1 MSRSDPHPRT
11 SPDPHSGP
19 GGSTAVKELTHRTEQ
34 ALLGAL
40 LSDAEQVENVYFLSA
55 ADFADAGHQALYEA
69 IRSVHA
75 YDAATSG
82 VLFTDQVALLLGRDA
97 EELHSV
103 ALTCPEP
110 DHATVYARTIQEMA
124 FRRDMAAHAERITQS
139 AQDAGQPREL
149 AHHLDELAKAL
160 AYQAERFAPLAEVDT
175 DGWFAVDRPSLDAK
189 LAQALRESE
198 DMIVA
203 DLLRHPDQVPQ
214 AATFLSPAD
223 FSFDEPRLVYSALA
237 TLDARG
243 EPIDEITVAWNLARL
258 AAAVE
263 AVGPLGVTTAG
274 PPIDYD
280 AMPAYLMSL
289 SKKQPEPYSALDQ
302 AQLMRATALR
312 AEAAAFAL
320 RAGEQA
326 ARLDLPA
333 RRIVGAVS
341 TAARNLALEH
351 LRHNRPAP
359 PQPRLDPELDGSDR
373 RIGRGL

>member
-1 MSRSDPHPRT
+1 M
-11 SPDPHSGP
+11 
-19 GGSTAVKELTHRTEQ
+19 KELTHRTEQ

-40 LSDAEQVENVYFLSA
+40 LSEAEQVENVYFLRA
-55 ADFADAGHQALYEA
+55 ADFADTGHQGLYEA

-75 YDAATSG
+75 YDAAMSG
-82 VLFTDQVALLLGRDA
+82 VLFTDQVALLLGRDP
-97 EELHSV
+97 EELHSL
-103 ALTCPEP
+103 ALSCPEP

-124 FRRDMAAHAERITQS
+124 FRRDMAAHAERIAKS
-139 AQDAGQPREL
+139 AQDASQPREL

-160 AYQAERFAPLAEVDT
+160 AYQAERFAPLAEADT
-175 DGWFAVDRPSLDAK
+175 DGWFALGRPSLDAE
-189 LAQALRESE
+189 LAPALRERE
-198 DMIVA
+198 DAIVA

-223 FSFDEPRLVYSALA
+223 FSFDEPRLVYSALV
-237 TLDARG
+237 TLDTRD

-263 AVGPLGVTTAG
+263 AVGPLGVTAAG
-274 PPIDYD
+274 PPIDYE

-289 SKKQPEPYSALDQ
+289 SNKQPEPYSALEQ

-320 RAGEQA
+320 RAGEQVG
-326 ARLDLPA
+326 RVDLPDG
-333 RRIVGAVS
+333 RIVSAVR
-341 TAARNLALEH
+341 APGRDPGHERLRN
-351 LRHNRPAP
+351 NRPEP
-359 PQPRLDPELDGSDR
+359 PQPALNPELDGSGR